1 MAPSDLFVSLPAKSF
16 WFGIL
21 SAVSLPIGAI
31 LGIWL
36 KPAKKVVAAILA
48 FGAGSLLA
56 ALTLELVIPAC
67 ERAGFLPLAI
77 GAVTG
82 GLLFV
87 GLNYLLNGKGG
98 FLRKPATL
106 MRYLRGSKRDRMKRL
121 VEHLSK
127 VDLLRALPPD
137 EMRALLHH
145 VHPRLFAPGTV
156 VVKEGGVGDS
166 LYLIET
172 GDVEVTRNGE
182 DVAKLGSGD
191 SFGEMSL
198 LTGEPRSATVTAS
211 SEVRA
216 WEVIKDDFDRLLSS
230 SPALREALENLADQR
245 LPEHADHKSW
255 HKEVRRHVNAVSV
268 AVTERDIREA
278 AEAHGTGGA
287 AFAIW
292 LGILLDG
299 IPESAVIGA
308 SVVHTNVSWALIAG
322 LFMANLPEAMSSA
335 VGMRAQKASVAKIIW
350 MWTSLMLLTGI
361 GALFG
366 YLFFQKAPDSMFAL
380 FEGIA
385 AGAMLVMV
393 AETMLPEAYEQG
405 GGVVGMSTLFGFLA
419 TLFVNSLGTH

>member
-1 MAPSDLFVSLPAKSF
+1 MTPSDLFVSLPAKSF

-36 KPAKKVVAAILA
+36 KPAKKIVAAILS

-56 ALTLELVIPAC
+56 ALTLELVIPARD
-67 ERAGFLPLAI
+67 RAGFAPLAI

-87 GLNYLLNGKGG
+87 VLNHLLNGKGG

-106 MRYLRGSKRDRMKRL
+106 VRHLHRSKRDRMRRL
-121 VEHLSK
+121 VEHLSR

-145 VHPRLFAPGTV
+145 VHPRLFAPGTII
-156 VVKEGGVGDS
+156 VKEGGVGDS

-172 GDVEVTRNGE
+172 GDVQVTKDGE
-182 DVAKLGSGD
+182 NVAKLDGGD

-211 SEVRA
+211 GEVRA
-216 WEVIKDDFDRLLSS
+216 WEILKDDFDRLVSS
-230 SPALREALENLADQR
+230 SPVLREALENLADQR
-245 LPEHADHKSW
+245 LPEHSDHKSW
-255 HKEVRRHVNAVSV
+255 HKAVRRHVNAVSV

-308 SVVHTNVSWALIAG
+308 SVVHAKVSWALIIG
-322 LFMANLPEAMSSA
+322 LFLANLPEAMSSA
-335 VGMRAQKASVAKIIW
+335 VGMRAQKASIAKIIW

-366 YLFFQKAPDSMFAL
+366 NLFFQEASHSMFAL

-419 TLFVNSLGTH
+419 TLFINSLGTH

>member
-1 MAPSDLFVSLPAKSF
+1 MAASDLFVSLPAKAF

-67 ERAGFLPLAI
+67 ERAGFPPLAI

-87 GLNYLLNGKGG
+87 GLNQLLNGKGG

-106 MRYLRGSKRDRMKRL
+106 VRYLRKTKRDRMKRL

-127 VDLLRALPPD
+127 VDLLRALPPA
-137 EMRALLHH
+137 EMRALMHH

-156 VVKEGGVGDS
+156 IVKEGGVGDS
-166 LYLIET
+166 LYLVET
-172 GDVEVTRNGE
+172 GDVEVTKDGE

-278 AEAHGTGGA
+278 AEAHSGGGA

-308 SVVHTNVSWALIAG
+308 SLIHRKVSWALIIG
-322 LFMANLPEAMSSA
+322 LFLSNLPEAMSSA
-335 VGMRAQKASVAKIIW
+335 VGMRAQKASISKIMW
-350 MWTSLMLLTGI
+350 MWISLMLLTGI

-366 YLFFQKAPDSMFAL
+366 NLFFQEASHSMFAL

-405 GGVVGMSTLFGFLA
+405 GGVVGLSTLFGFLA
-419 TLFVNSLGTH
+419 TLFVNSMGTH